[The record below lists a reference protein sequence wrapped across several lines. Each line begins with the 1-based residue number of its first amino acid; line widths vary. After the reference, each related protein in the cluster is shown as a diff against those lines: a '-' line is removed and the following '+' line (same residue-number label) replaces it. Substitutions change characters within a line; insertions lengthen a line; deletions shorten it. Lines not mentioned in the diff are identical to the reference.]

1 MQSSGTIENMLNT
14 CILAHV
20 TSEPWCPGPMQPP
33 TCLPPWLQFPSITSR
48 LWRRTGVTQAC
59 QAASQGRPWP
69 RLEGGTL
76 VCIMNG
82 WPEPIS
88 TAKASHPLSPD
99 PGTILLPEGRVQD
112 ACMSSCVSLQKS
124 DAPGSTA
131 PDLALSQ
138 GRAED
143 WLLGGSE
150 RGHMAEHGPQ
160 VPMRIN
166 TFLSSCPVSWGE
178 SSFPP
183 SNLPESG
190 LHLSHLASFKSS
202 LKEWNSNCIISV
214 ILHE

>member
-1 MQSSGTIENMLNT
+1 MQSSGIIENMLNT

-20 TSEPWCPGPMQPP
+20 TSEPWCPGPTQPP
-33 TCLPPWLQFPSITSR
+33 TCLPPWLQFPSIPSR
-48 LWRRTGVTQAC
+48 SWRRTGVTQAC

-88 TAKASHPLSPD
+88 TGKASHPLSPD

-112 ACMSSCVSLQKS
+112 ACVSSCMSLQKS

-150 RGHMAEHGPQ
+150 RAAWQSMGLRYLWGSTLSSPVALCPGGNLLSLLP
-160 VPMRIN
+160 
-166 TFLSSCPVSWGE
+166 TFLSLGCIYLIWPVLRALWK
-178 SSFPP
+178 
-183 SNLPESG
+183 N
-190 LHLSHLASFKSS
+190 
-202 LKEWNSNCIISV
+202 
-214 ILHE
+214 